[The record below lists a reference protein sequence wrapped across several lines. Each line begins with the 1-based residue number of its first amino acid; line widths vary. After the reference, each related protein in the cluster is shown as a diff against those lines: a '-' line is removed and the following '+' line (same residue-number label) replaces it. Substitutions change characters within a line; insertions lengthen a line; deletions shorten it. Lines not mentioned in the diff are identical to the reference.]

1 MATKIGKQIVRAV
14 TNALRE
20 RDRVE
25 MRAMDAV
32 LSLVEP
38 PRRKARP
45 DRGRRRT
52 TAMRRTGTV
61 QRLRTRPKT
70 LPRARRSR

>member
-14 TNALRE
+14 TNALCE

-32 LSLVEP
+32 LSLVESP
-38 PRRKARP
+38 HRN
-45 DRGRRRT
+45 
-52 TAMRRTGTV
+52 
-61 QRLRTRPKT
+61 
-70 LPRARRSR
+70 ARRDKGR

>member
-25 MRAMDAV
+25 MRAVDAV
-32 LSLVEP
+32 LSLVES
-38 PRRKARP
+38 PRRKARR
-45 DRGRRRT
+45 DQGRRQT
-52 TAMRRTGTV
+52 TAGRRTGTLQTV
-61 QRLRTRPKT
+61 RTRPRK
-70 LPRARRSR
+70 RARVRRSR

>member
-38 PRRKARP
+38 PRRAKS
-45 DRGRRRT
+45 RRRT
-52 TAMRRTGTV
+52 TARRRTRTL
-61 QRLRTRPKT
+61 QRVRTNRRAK
-70 LPRARRSR
+70 ARRSR